1 MTDDSSSESRR
12 KTRPENAVQSLFH
25 QAFSFSCCLPPAVSD
40 GFRVYHDKQ
49 TQQPFLPDLPCL
61 ASHHH
66 LFCLDAGCLA
76 LPRIPT
82 RQHSCS
88 CATPLTSLS
97 VFSSG
102 SSSCSAPA
110 RSGEEMTR
118 NSCRPHSGLEKSG
131 GNSRRT
137 GSGRAER
144 LLRSEE
150 RTTGQPARCA
160 AGPVAGHP
168 ADLIWP
174 RSPSPTCE

>member
-1 MTDDSSSESRR
+1 MRSPLGLPSSATDDSSSESRR
-12 KTRPENAVQSLFH
+12 ETRPENAVQSLFH

-61 ASHHH
+61 ALPCLASHHH
-66 LFCLDAGCLA
+66 LFCLDAGCLTR
-76 LPRIPT
+76 PRIPT

-88 CATPLTSLS
+88 CATPRHSPASLS
-97 VFSSG
+97 YPVPAP
-102 SSSCSAPA
+102 APA

-137 GSGRAER
+137 GSGRAE
-144 LLRSEE
+144 
-150 RTTGQPARCA
+150 
-160 AGPVAGHP
+160 
-168 ADLIWP
+168 
-174 RSPSPTCE
+174 